1 MSATYSIRRLGG
13 KSPPRTRQCGMR
25 IEGATA
31 LVTGASSG
39 IGAAICHSLA
49 AVGVTVALVARR
61 AERLREVAAAL
72 PPGGHATFP
81 CDVRDPAAIDATL
94 ARVHERLG
102 DVDVLVNN
110 AGIGRY
116 LPFVETDA
124 EETAAILETNLIAAL
139 HLTRALLPDML
150 VRGRG
155 HVVNIASIAAR
166 IGSRNH
172 AVYCA
177 SKFALAGFSESLV
190 YELAG
195 TGVGVTLVNPGIIAT
210 PFFDHASFA
219 RFPAQAR
226 RRAIAPEVVA
236 AAVVRAIQRG
246 RVEVTVPGYYAI
258 GTMLKTLA
266 PALFRRLMQRY
277 A

>member
-1 MSATYSIRRLGG
+1 
-13 KSPPRTRQCGMR
+13 MR
-25 IEGATA
+25 IDGATA

-39 IGAAICHSLA
+39 IGAATAAALA
-49 AVGVTVALVARR
+49 RNGATVALVARR
-61 AERLREVAAAL
+61 ADRLADVAAAL
-72 PPGGHATFP
+72 PSGRHAFFP

-94 ARVHERLG
+94 DAVRERLG
-102 DVDVLVNN
+102 AVDVLVNN

-116 LPFVETDA
+116 LPFIETDA
-124 EETAAILETNLIAAL
+124 AETAAILKTNLESAL
-139 HLTRALLPDML
+139 HLTRALLPAML
-150 VRGRG
+150 ARRRG
-155 HVVNIASIAAR
+155 HVVNVASIAGR

-210 PFFDHASFA
+210 EFFDHASFA
-219 RFPAQAR
+219 SFPSRAR
-226 RRAIAPEVVA
+226 RRAVSAETVA
-236 AAVVRAIQRG
+236 AAIVRAIER
-246 RVEVTVPGYYAI
+246 ELPEITVPRHYAV
-258 GTMLKTLA
+258 GTVLKTIA
-266 PALFRRLMQRY
+266 PGLFRRLMRRY

>member
-1 MSATYSIRRLGG
+1 M
-13 KSPPRTRQCGMR
+13 RTS
-25 IEGATA
+25 GATV

-39 IGAAICHSLA
+39 IGAAACRAFA
-49 AVGVTVALVARR
+49 AAGATVALVARR
-61 AERLREVAAAL
+61 PEQLAAVAAAL
-72 PPGGHATFP
+72 PSGRHATFP
-81 CDVRDPAAIDATL
+81 CDVRDPGAIAAMVAA
-94 ARVHERLG
+94 ARARLG
-102 DVDVLVNN
+102 EIDVLVNN

-124 EETAAILETNLIAAL
+124 ADTAAILETNLHAAL
-139 HLTRALLPDML
+139 HLTRALLPGML
-150 VRGRG
+150 ARGRG
-155 HVVNIASIAAR
+155 HVVNVASIAGR

-219 RFPAQAR
+219 RFPTRTR
-226 RRAIAPEVVA
+226 RRAISPDVVA
-236 AAVVRAIQRG
+236 AAIVRA
-246 RVEVTVPGYYAI
+246 VEHGQAEITVPGHYAI
-258 GTMLKTLA
+258 GTILKTVA
-266 PALFRRLMQRY
+266 PGLFRRLMQRY